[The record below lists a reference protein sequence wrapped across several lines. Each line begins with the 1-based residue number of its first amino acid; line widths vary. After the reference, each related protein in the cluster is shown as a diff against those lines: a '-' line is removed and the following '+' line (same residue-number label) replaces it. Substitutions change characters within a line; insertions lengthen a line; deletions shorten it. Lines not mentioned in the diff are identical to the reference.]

1 MNLLQ
6 KLKIR
11 SRNNKSEYKQNV
23 NDIKVID
30 FDNLKKVKNREVQE
44 RKEKINLNK
53 LDLQV
58 LQSEYQNEFTINQF
72 KSARKSD
79 NKDKNSFI
87 ILNIIN
93 YICVLASAC
102 LSALGLTMQGYID
115 IFNEDKKIMIT
126 SITMASIFL
135 CLTLAN
141 NILVNNIP
149 NFIYKFTQDKIS
161 KSKLISLICVCAIGF
176 VFSCY
181 SNKLFLI
188 DYLEFNICL
197 GFISCIYFDL
207 AQVIISIIKYD
218 RINQNYSDKYKG
230 KFLKDTNTN
239 QTKKEPKNE
248 NKKTFQN
255 TTNKG
260 TEEPQR
266 LLIGFNSENQKT
278 GQNTS
283 NKAGRK
289 IDKRTIENIKN
300 KIDMLESG
308 DRITNKKID
317 YAGSRNTL
325 KRVCKEHLN
334 NIKYEIDGNGNEIMR
349 KM

>member
-6 KLKIR
+6 KLKIK

-23 NDIKVID
+23 NDIKVVD

-72 KSARKSD
+72 KTSRKSD
-79 NKDKNSFI
+79 NKDKKSFI
-87 ILNIIN
+87 IFNIIS

-102 LSALGLTMQGYID
+102 LSALGLTMQGFIN
-115 IFNEDKKIMIT
+115 IFSEDKKVMIM
-126 SITMASIFL
+126 SITIASIFL
-135 CLTLAN
+135 CLTFVN
-141 NILVNNIP
+141 NVLINNIP
-149 NFIYKFTQDKIS
+149 NYIYKFTQDRIS
-161 KSKLISLICVCAIGF
+161 KSKLIALTSICLIGLI
-176 VFSCY
+176 FSCY
-181 SNKLFLI
+181 SNKLFLM
-188 DYLEFNICL
+188 DYLKFNVCL
-197 GFISCIYFDL
+197 GFISCIYFDF
-207 AQVIISIIKYD
+207 AQVIISIVKYD
-218 RINQNYSDKYKG
+218 RTNQNYSDEYKG
-230 KFLKDTNTN
+230 KFLKDMNTN
-239 QTKKEPKNE
+239 SNQNEQKHEKNT
-248 NKKTFQN
+248 NLKTFQN
-255 TTNKG
+255 TTN
-260 TEEPQR
+260 TMIDEPKKTK
-266 LLIGFNSENQKT
+266 IGFINNEEKT
-278 GQNTS
+278 G
-283 NKAGRK
+283 KRAGRK
-289 IDKRTIENIKN
+289 IDKRTIQNIKN